1 MKKKYKVYRKQLF
14 ETDERAKFLQYCEEQ
29 SIIDKEK
36 GRIKWQVRWMLVHL
50 AMHTGLRSSEIAK
63 LTIQNVHIIAKPP
76 YLFVHQGKR
85 GKDRDVSIDRE
96 LTKHLQEF
104 IRLKKSYKQSIEP
117 TAPLLTG
124 QKGKPYTTTAL
135 HISFR
140 EALKQSG
147 VARDGLSLHSARH
160 SYASLLY
167 HKTKDLRAVQDQLG
181 HADLNMTSLYAN
193 IFPEERSR
201 IANSILDDEKLKFK
215 RTKPA
220 RPFGRFT
227 GNKPTVDIYKLQ
239 WVARELNEVIEP
251 DPLIN
256 VDSTM
261 DELIDQLHEASQFIV
276 WEDDSDMN
284 VARDDITDETRKV
297 LKEIGA
303 I

>member
-14 ETDERAKFLQYCEEQ
+14 ETQERAKFLQYCEEQ

-50 AMHTGLRSSEIAK
+50 AMNTGLRSSEIAK

-85 GKDRDVSIDRE
+85 GKDRDVNIDRE

-104 IRLKKSYKQSIEP
+104 IGLKKSYKQSIEP
-117 TAPLLTG
+117 TSPLLTG
-124 QKGKPYTTTAL
+124 QNNQPYTTTAL
-135 HISFR
+135 YISFR

-147 VARDGLSLHSARH
+147 VIRDGLSLHSARH

-181 HADLNMTSLYAN
+181 HADLNMSGLYVN

-201 IANSILDDEKLKFK
+201 IANSILDEEKPKFK
-215 RTKPA
+215 RTKPPA
-220 RPFGRFT
+220 GRFKA
-227 GNKPTVDIYKLQ
+227 NKEAEDLYRLKFA
-239 WVARELNEVIEP
+239 ARELNKILGLEP
-251 DPLIN
+251 PINVNGIREELIN
-256 VDSTM
+256 
-261 DELIDQLHEASQFIV
+261 QLREASKEIRYTPV
-276 WEDDSDMN
+276 
-284 VARDDITDETRKV
+284 RDWAADKLSDETLKV
-297 LKEIGA
+297 LKDLVNIK
-303 I
+303 